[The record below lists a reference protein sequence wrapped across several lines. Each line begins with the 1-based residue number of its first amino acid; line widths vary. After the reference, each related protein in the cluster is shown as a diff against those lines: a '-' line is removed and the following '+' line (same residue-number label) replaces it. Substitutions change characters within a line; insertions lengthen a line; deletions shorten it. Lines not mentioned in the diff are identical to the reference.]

1 MSPIN
6 KFDTMP
12 IDWPDPGQV
21 QHRAPLGGSTDDGAE
36 FGFETDAE
44 LRAANMVKALEQT
57 VLGGGYLIV
66 TASNAKALL
75 DFMTNLNGAFATAVQ
90 MFKDSDAYMSRP
102 GVTFDPLREAAPDML
117 RALKLVMAIYR
128 AQSTVSPS
136 DPPGVTRFDLPWVDV
151 VRAAI
156 AKADG
161 GPCL

>member
-12 IDWPDPGQV
+12 IGWPDPGQV
-21 QHRAPLGGSTDDGAE
+21 QHHAPLGGSTDDGAE

-75 DFMTNLNGAFATAVQ
+75 DFMTNLNGAFAEALQIYKNSKEYVG
-90 MFKDSDAYMSRP
+90 RP
-102 GVTFDPLREAAPDML
+102 GVTFNPLHEAAPLML
-117 RALKLVMAIYR
+117 STLKQIHAADLASLHELEAMGLGDVRSPENSKLIELTA
-128 AQSTVSPS
+128 ST
-136 DPPGVTRFDLPWVDV
+136 
-151 VRAAI
+151 I
-156 AKADG
+156 AKAEG
-161 GPCL
+161 R